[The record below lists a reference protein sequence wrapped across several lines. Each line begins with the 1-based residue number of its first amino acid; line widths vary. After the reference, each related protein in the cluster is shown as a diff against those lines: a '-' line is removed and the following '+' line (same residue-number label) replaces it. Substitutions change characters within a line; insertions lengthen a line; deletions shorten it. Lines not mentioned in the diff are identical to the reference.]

1 MEPEY
6 DERGNIPGP
15 GPGSLK
21 NFEIPRW
28 QSEEDEAVLNK
39 ENKVIDQLREGTL
52 DVGKQIL
59 DSFVYGGAVGV
70 PAMRTLTKI
79 PKLPVSG
86 HKTINITPKGVNTQ
100 QGSKILNEAFS
111 WKRFHSNSITQR
123 ERLLS
128 PQGLYPKGDNPSLP
142 ITDFDQG
149 SIPGLDGQDYAFK
162 SEYYS
167 SKFPETTKKDLG
179 LYSANIRTFNKFDSI
194 EDALSAGEISNQ
206 ELLDTGKKRWPGID
220 AQIGNNYYKIY
231 KGPNNSIK
239 VLPYNKWHQLRR
251 SPFRVPD
258 DVKAE
263 LKLSESRQIEMF
275 DENDNIVKYDK
286 GTVDKFVKYVNTEIG
301 YQKKLQ
307 REIEAKAK
315 ADAKEK
321 GIKYVR
327 GKSYLSKDLSHAV
340 PKSKGGAGYT
350 FLEAWRENQSRGNR
364 DILDD
369 QTLIDLGI
377 PRNWKEYFLRWH
389 QEQGTGNPAT
399 DLGKLADI
407 SWDDYDAAQKGED
420 INTIKL
426 RRKDINNLINKQIG
440 NSNLHLERGSTK
452 LSDGTIGTV
461 ADDFEQLIRISKGLD
476 QFADISEETPTFHP
490 DEFDLVLR
498 AKNWNS
504 PAKGK
509 VKMTT
514 DQQARKMKNQVT
526 KKTNLE
532 SRQTQRETKRKE
544 DEGQGKFNANL

>member
-1 MEPEY
+1 MPDHYNEE
-6 DERGNIPGP
+6 GNIPGP
-15 GPGSLK
+15 GPSREGSLPEPEFDDQWK
-21 NFEIPRW
+21 
-28 QSEEDEAVLNK
+28 K
-39 ENKVIDQLREGTL
+39 ENIWIDSLREGTVDL
-52 DVGKQIL
+52 GKQVL
-59 DSFVYGGAVGV
+59 DSFIYGGAAGV

-86 HKTINITPKGVNTQ
+86 HKTINITPKGVNTK
-100 QGSKILNEAFS
+100 QGSKILDQAFG
-111 WKRFHSNSITQR
+111 WKRFHSNSITER

-206 ELLDTGKKRWPGID
+206 ELLATGKKRWPGID

-239 VLPYNKWHQLRR
+239 VLPYNKWYQLRR

-286 GTVDKFVKYVNTEIG
+286 GTVNSFVKYVNTEIG

-307 REIEAKAK
+307 RAIEDKAK

-399 DLGKLADI
+399 DLGRLADI
-407 SWDDYDAAQKGED
+407 SWDDYNAAQKGED

-440 NSNLHLERGSTK
+440 NSNLHLERGDTI
-452 LSDGTIGTV
+452 LPDGTIGTV
-461 ADDFEQLIRISKGLD
+461 ADDFEQLVRLSKGLD
-476 QFADISEETPTFHP
+476 PFDDISEETPIFHP

-498 AKNWNS
+498 AKDWNAA
-504 PAKGK
+504 AKGK

-514 DQQARKMKNQVT
+514 EQQAKKMTKQATAAKTKQQKQV
-526 KKTNLE
+526 
-532 SRQTQRETKRKE
+532 QRETKRKE
-544 DEGQGKFNANL
+544 DKGQGKLDANL